1 MKNMIV
7 RNCYRGI
14 DNANILNCTNVNL
27 FYIEADK
34 SICQGIYGLNI
45 LGDSHINFIKTSVL
59 YIEYVDLKV
68 VEKHHTLRIQH
79 YHSNQS
85 INTGCSKSFKLSIE
99 MSQSSYIV
107 TVKIS
112 ELNIRRTGV
121 IQAMFH
127 SNNELLISDCH
138 LIKNS
143 DNRLVLCQVN
153 KSWTLTTII
162 FVHFNNCQF
171 SHNHN
176 MSLIYVLNYMT
187 TLISNCKFY
196 NNSYVMAYS
205 QYYYRNF
212 GTLSYVF
219 IKLMVVSVADSL
231 SCMQV
236 VHVSWYP
243 GV

>member
-1 MKNMIV
+1 MSNCRRLLARSSKIFHSQFNFSPGQHTLQSDLAIQNVVNISLIDNSTDCTMLIMCLSSFGITIANTTNFTMKNMIV

-143 DNRLVLCQVN
+143 DNRLVLCQV
-153 KSWTLTTII
+153 K
-162 FVHFNNCQF
+162 
-171 SHNHN
+171 
-176 MSLIYVLNYMT
+176 
-187 TLISNCKFY
+187 
-196 NNSYVMAYS
+196 
-205 QYYYRNF
+205 
-212 GTLSYVF
+212 
-219 IKLMVVSVADSL
+219 
-231 SCMQV
+231 
-236 VHVSWYP
+236 
-243 GV
+243 